1 LDEKNPIPDTSWDA
15 EFAKRLFGDLNYRL
29 LGPPDDGKII
39 ILSDSNEEEEVCE
52 EDAVDAKAAPSSA
65 MKSSAPTASTA
76 DVDDADKG
84 QSPDQV
90 IGNSSSSGDKA
101 GSP

>member
-1 LDEKNPIPDTSWDA
+1 VVVLSSCLDEKNHIPDTSRDA
-15 EFAKRLFGDLNYRL
+15 EFAKRLFG
-29 LGPPDDGKII
+29 
-39 ILSDSNEEEEVCE
+39 DSNEEEEVCE
-52 EDAVDAKAAPSSA
+52 EDAADAKAAPSSA

-76 DVDDADKG
+76 DANDADKG